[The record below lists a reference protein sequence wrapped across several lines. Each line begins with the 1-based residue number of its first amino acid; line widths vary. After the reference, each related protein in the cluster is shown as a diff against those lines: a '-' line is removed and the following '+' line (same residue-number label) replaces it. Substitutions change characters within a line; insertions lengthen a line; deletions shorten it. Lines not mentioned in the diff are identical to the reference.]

1 MVGAAEAA
9 RAAGA
14 AAAAGGLLW
23 VAWAWVCLRQAST
36 DAGRR
41 FVDHGPYAIGRHPMY
56 LGLTLTLL
64 GAAPALGTPALAVVA
79 LGFATLMQFVVIPHE
94 EAQLRGAFGGWY
106 SDYAADVRRW
116 L

>member
-9 RAAGA
+9 RAIGA
-14 AAAAGGLLW
+14 ATAAGGLLW
-23 VAWAWVCLRQAST
+23 ATWAWFCLRQAAT
-36 DAGRR
+36 VAGPR

-56 LGLTLTLL
+56 LGLTLGLL
-64 GAAPALGTPALAVVA
+64 GAAPALGTPALALVA
-79 LGFATLMQFVVIPHE
+79 AAFATLMQRVVIPQE
-94 EAQLRGAFGGWY
+94 EAQLRRAYGGWY